1 MKKFLLLFTLLIS
14 YELFAQVAINSDGTT
29 ADSSAMLDIKS
40 SSRGLLIPRM
50 TFADTLNISSPALG
64 LTIFIIDDSSFY
76 FHKAEGWES
85 IVTPPRSGH
94 AHGLFA
100 TRTPRR
106 PNPIGL
112 TLIKLDKIEKNKLFV
127 SGVDAFN
134 NTPVLDIKPF
144 LPDLDYVDTEKN
156 RKAEYELR
164 HHDTGFVKSDEIKN
178 IIKP

>member
-1 MKKFLLLFTLLIS
+1 MISLEPIGRFITDFSIETGAPRQGRLQPDTKGYIILDEKYIEALRDLEKFEYIYVL
-14 YELFAQVAINSDGTT
+14 
-29 ADSSAMLDIKS
+29 
-40 SSRGLLIPRM
+40 
-50 TFADTLNISSPALG
+50 
-64 LTIFIIDDSSFY
+64 FY